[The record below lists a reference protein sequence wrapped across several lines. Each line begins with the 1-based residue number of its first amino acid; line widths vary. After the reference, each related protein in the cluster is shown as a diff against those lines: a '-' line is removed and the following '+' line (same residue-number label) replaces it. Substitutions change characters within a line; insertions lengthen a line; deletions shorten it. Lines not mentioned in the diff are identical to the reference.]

1 MDSLGFYIFK
11 IISFEN
17 SDCFTSS
24 FPIWISFIS
33 FSYLNI
39 VVRTSHTVLKK
50 SDKSRHPCLIPDLRG
65 NAFSFSLLT
74 MWPAMGL
81 PYTTL

>member
-1 MDSLGFYIFK
+1 MHSIM
-11 IISFEN
+11 SSAN
-17 SDCFTSS
+17 SSNFTPS

-39 VVRTSHTVLKK
+39 VVRTSHTMLKK
-50 SDKSRHPCLIPDLRG
+50 SGKNGHPCLIPDLRG
-65 NAFSFSLLT
+65 NAFSFSLLS
-74 MWPAMGL
+74 MRLAMGL

>member
-1 MDSLGFYIFK
+1 MSLGFSMYSIM
-11 IISFEN
+11 SSTN
-17 SDCFTSS
+17 SDSFTSS
-24 FPIWISFIS
+24 FLIWISFIS